1 MGSLS
6 TESFEEF
13 LESLKKAGVAITNER
28 ELRERLAEAMDK
40 LPKVSGQE
48 GNLSIGNDLNRL
60 LNLTDKLAQQ
70 HGDAFI
76 ASEWFVLAALED
88 FVQRSALA

>member
-28 ELRERLAEAMDK
+28 ELR
-40 LPKVSGQE
+40 
-48 GNLSIGNDLNRL
+48 
-60 LNLTDKLAQQ
+60 
-70 HGDAFI
+70 
-76 ASEWFVLAALED
+76 
-88 FVQRSALA
+88 